1 MVVFVTSILQ
11 LLESAAERPATMTKM
26 TTPRLRM
33 VKMLLNLELSLTPIL
48 RMTASRR
55 VMEAAVQ
62 SGFSARKGAD
72 MGMEDLNMFCMVL
85 FIRLSR

>member
-1 MVVFVTSILQ
+1 
-11 LLESAAERPATMTKM
+11 MTKM

-48 RMTASRR
+48 RMMDRRR

-62 SGFSARKGAD
+62 SGYSARNGAE